1 MMGNDKFKPY
11 VGSGENRR
19 EFTLIAAVAGV
30 VMSVVFGCANA
41 YLGLRLGTTITA
53 SIPAA
58 VIFMGISKIFVKNGS
73 VLENNMAQTIA
84 SAGESVASGSI
95 FTIPAIYFWAYSGII
110 EPPSMLTLTVLALCG
125 GVLGVLFMIPLREM
139 LIVKEH
145 GILPYP
151 EGTACAEVLL
161 SAEKKG
167 TSSKN
172 LFVGIILASLI
183 KFISGSLRIIPETV
197 NLAVNSLRTA
207 VGVEVSPAFVAVGYI
222 CGLRVSSCLFAGG
235 LLSWFVIIPAISLFG
250 GNSVLYPAT
259 VPIAELYANGGA
271 QAIWS
276 SYIRY
281 IGAGAIATAGI
292 IGLGKN
298 TPVILGT
305 FSRTIKG
312 MQNRDKSEKTELVRT
327 EQNLNVKVIG
337 IGILAVGLL
346 LWLTLHNTVG
356 ITGVMVMLVASFFF
370 TCVAS
375 RIVGLIGC
383 TNNPASSMTI
393 ATLIFAIA
401 ILKMVGYA
409 GTECMLT
416 AIFIGAV
423 VCTNACVAGNI
434 SQDLKTGFILGSTPK
449 KQQMGELIGVGAMA
463 LSVSSVLVL
472 LDKAWGFGSSQLPA
486 PQATMMKMIVEGM
499 TAGNLPWDLIFIGAF
514 IVVAVELL
522 GVNALPVAMG
532 TYLPLTLTAT
542 MMCGGIIRLVV
553 DKMKKR
559 IGKEESKDDGSDG
572 GVLFCSGLIAGEG
585 IIGLFLAVSAVLGW
599 SEWLDCSSLLNFGN
613 MGGLTIVTAVI
624 VYIAFVAYKK
634 G

>member
-1 MMGNDKFKPY
+1 MENKEFNPY
-11 VGSGENRR
+11 VSAGENRR
-19 EFTLIAAVAGV
+19 EFTTLAVVAGV
-30 VMSVVFGCANA
+30 VMSIIFGCANA
-41 YLGLRLGTTITA
+41 YLGLRLGTTITS

-58 VIFMGISKIFVKNGS
+58 VIFMGISKLFVKNGS
-73 VLENNMAQTIA
+73 VLENNMVQTIA
-84 SAGESVASGSI
+84 SAGEAVASGSI
-95 FTIPAIYFWAYSGII
+95 FTIPAIYFWAYSGIV
-110 EPPSMLTLTVLALCG
+110 EPPSMLTLTMIALCG

-145 GILPYP
+145 GVLPYP

-183 KFISGSLRIIPETV
+183 KFVSGSLRVIPETV
-197 NLAVNSLRTA
+197 NFAVKSLRTA
-207 VGVEVSPAFVAVGYI
+207 AGVEVSPAFIAVGYI
-222 CGLRVSSCLFAGG
+222 CGLRVSACLFAGG

-250 GNSVLYPAT
+250 GNTVLYPAT
-259 VPIAELYANGGA
+259 VPIAELYAQGGA

-298 TPVILGT
+298 VPVIFRT
-305 FSRTIKG
+305 FSKTLKG
-312 MQNRDKSEKTELVRT
+312 LRNHDKSEKIGLVRT

-337 IGILAVGLL
+337 LGILAVAFL
-346 LWLTLHNTVG
+346 LWVTLHTTVG
-356 ITGVMVMLVASFFF
+356 ITGVLVMLVASFFF

-499 TAGNLPWDLIFIGAF
+499 TAGNLPWDLIVIGAF
-514 IVVAVELL
+514 IAVVIELL
-522 GVNALPVAMG
+522 GVNALSVAMG

-542 MMCGGIIRLVV
+542 MVCGGIIRFVV
-553 DKMKKR
+553 DTMKKHIR
-559 IGKEESKDDGSDG
+559 KEKSNDDGSDE

-599 SEWLDCSSLLNFGN
+599 SEWLDCSSLLDFGN
-613 MGGLTIVTAVI
+613 VGGLAIVAAI
-624 VYIAFVAYKK
+624 MIYIAFVAYKK
-634 G
+634 E